1 MAGRPNAGKHQ
12 ADESSQAGPTDWTSG
27 NRAKLEMPP
36 GRGLP
41 ALLHASVSSL
51 VCKTADLIS
60 PSSKTC
66 RWPRGSLLI
75 RPTPR
80 FFVELDKTLTR
91 TTLSLTW
98 AGAARQHDALTAG
111 FYLLCHRADCPRQA
125 HIRPSSSVFLT
136 AHGLLITSN

>member
-12 ADESSQAGPTDWTSG
+12 ADESSWSYGLDEWQSSKARDAS
-27 NRAKLEMPP
+27 

-80 FFVELDKTLTR
+80 FFVELDKTFTR
-91 TTLSLTW
+91 TTILLTW
-98 AGAARQHDALTAG
+98 AGAARRHDALTAG
-111 FYLLCHRADCPRQA
+111 FYLLRHRADCPRQV

-136 AHGLLITSN
+136 VHGFLITSN